1 MVDTRLL
8 TAFLALTAAAVLIQT
23 GILIGFYFLSTKLSR
38 QAEQA
43 LDMSR
48 NLIDPAHQTAESLRV
63 VTNRVAEFSSKAH
76 GQLHRL
82 EDWWKRRER

>member
-8 TAFLALTAAAVLIQT
+8 TAFLALTAVAVLIQT

-43 LDMSR
+43 LDISSK
-48 NLIDPAHQTAESLRV
+48 LIDPAHQTAERLRTA
-63 VTNRVAEFSSKAH
+63 TNRVAEFSAKAH
-76 GQLHRL
+76 GQLHRI
-82 EDWWKRRER
+82 EDWWKRRES